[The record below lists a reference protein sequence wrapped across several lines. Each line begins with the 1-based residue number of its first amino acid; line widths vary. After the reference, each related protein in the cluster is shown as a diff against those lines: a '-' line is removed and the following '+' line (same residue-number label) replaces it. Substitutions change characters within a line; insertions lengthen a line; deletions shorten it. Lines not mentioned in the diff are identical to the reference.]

1 MPFLFLRSSWA
12 ALLFALV
19 LAASPAAAAGEAA
32 GIAEQARPPL
42 ERATLRIDQGAHTA
56 AATSIAVSSDGAFIV
71 TGSEDRTVRLWDARS
86 GELLRTLRPPSI
98 ADGEEGQ
105 IFAVAVS
112 PVLGAGGSR
121 LVAVGGYTSIWDDRD
136 QHTSSVYLFDA
147 SSGAL
152 VRRLPGPEHTA
163 TQRYSVDRIAFS
175 PDGRRLVAIRS
186 QDHLFSI
193 YDVATGAPLDRGES
207 APSRLLDADFDP
219 SGRLLI
225 SRAVGGVRLYE
236 REIGSSPDRKLQL
249 LLELI
254 QLDRLARARFSPDG
268 KRVALLYASGRVEVR
283 GAQDFKQPQ
292 PIAPAGAS
300 GVFAGG
306 AVGIAWSADG
316 RQLILAGQFDVR
328 KGSAVRTYTVD
339 SAPQKPPPSPPSP
352 PSPQSPLPPPIERPL
367 PVAAVRDFA
376 LLPSGAV
383 AFAAADGSWGTLSPD
398 GTAATHAGSRTLA
411 AEPEALR
418 VDSTG
423 SEIEIHIGPNPK
435 NRLRFSLQALELHRG
450 AAPENPSLRPPDFD
464 VPTPHHISGWHHK
477 PPVLLDDG
485 TIVTRGE
492 DPAAMAMAPGREAF
506 VIGASAHLFGYRFE
520 QTAADGCPYKP
531 RETSELK
538 QPCFATPLT
547 SAAVSVNYSGDGRHV
562 VALHADGTVRW
573 YGARDGRERLA
584 LVLHPDDGRW
594 LLFRPDGL
602 FAASP
607 GGAELAGWQLNRPQE
622 QAADFFPLSRFQ
634 RSHQRPEQV
643 VATLSEPAATVPSLK
658 RELLP
663 PLVTILEP
671 ADGAQLSE
679 TRVVLKVAVRLPE
692 PMGPGPLPPP
702 ALPTLRV
709 RVDGRPIATGD
720 QRGVIDLGASE
731 PAATPLPASDAGS
744 PSERIQTLT
753 VPVPPR
759 DSTVA
764 VYAESANGAGP
775 AALLR
780 LHWRGSGGAAS
791 PAAAQAPRPTLHVL
805 AIGVGDYLRPEL
817 RLRYPAK
824 DARDLA
830 ALLGQKQAAKGLYEN
845 VDLRVLTDREAT
857 RTAILDSLDWLHR
870 RAGAGDTTLLFLA
883 GHGVNDPT
891 TGDYYFL
898 PADAEPGSA
907 LRSMLPASTLQQVLA
922 TLPGRVVLLLDT
934 CHSGNVLG
942 TPGRQQRG
950 LPPLNRAVSELA
962 SVESGVVVMTAAT
975 GGQASVEDAAWQ
987 NGAFTKA
994 LLEGLS
1000 GSADQRHT
1008 GRVTVNMLD
1017 LYISE
1022 RVRELTA
1029 GSQTPATA
1037 KPSTIA
1043 DFPLLLTAPP
1053 R

>member
-1 MPFLFLRSSWA
+1 MPFPFPRSSWA
-12 ALLFALV
+12 VLLVALTLALAPGPV
-19 LAASPAAAAGEAA
+19 AQAAELGENT
-32 GIAEQARPPL
+32 RPPL
-42 ERATLRIDQGAHTA
+42 ERATLRIDHGRHTA
-56 AATSIAVSSDGAFIV
+56 AVTSIAASSDGTFIV

-86 GELLRTLRPPSI
+86 GQPLRTLRPPSI
-98 ADGEEGQ
+98 ADTEEGQ

-112 PVLGAGGSR
+112 PLPGSR
-121 LVAVGGYTSIWDDRD
+121 LVAVGGYTSIWDERD
-136 QHTSSVYLFDA
+136 QRTSSVYLFDA

-152 VRRLPGPEHTA
+152 VRRLPGPESTA
-163 TQRYSVDRIAFS
+163 SQRYAVDRIVFS
-175 PDGRRLVAIRS
+175 PDGKRLVALRN
-186 QDHLFSI
+186 QDYVFSV
-193 YDVATGAPLDRGES
+193 YEVATGAVLDRGPS
-207 APSRLLDADFDP
+207 APSRLFDADFDP
-219 SGRLLI
+219 AGRLLI

-236 REIGSSPDRKLQL
+236 RDAGDSPEHKLQL

-254 QLDRLARARFSPDG
+254 KLDRLARARFSPDG
-268 KRVALLYASGRVEVR
+268 KRVALLYANGRVELR
-283 GAQDFKQPQ
+283 RAQDFQQPQ
-292 PIAPAGAS
+292 PVAPEDPS
-300 GVFAGG
+300 GTFAGG
-306 AVGIAWSADG
+306 AVGIAWSSDG
-316 RQLILAGQFDVR
+316 RQLILAGQFGLR
-328 KGSAVRTYTVD
+328 KAAMVRTYTVG
-339 SAPQKPPPSPPSP
+339 SSQKPAAPSPPS
-352 PSPQSPLPPPIERPL
+352 ERSL
-367 PVAAVRDFA
+367 PVAAVRAFT
-376 LLPSGAV
+376 LLPGPAGGF
-383 AFAAADGSWGTLSPD
+383 AFGAADGSWGLLRPD
-398 GTAATHAGSRTLA
+398 GTASLHPGSVTLA
-411 AEPEALR
+411 AEPESLL

-423 SEIEIHIGPNPK
+423 NEVELRIGSNPK
-435 NRLRFSLQALELHRG
+435 ERVHFNLQALELRRG
-450 AAPENPSLRPPDFD
+450 VAAENPHLHPPLLEL
-464 VPTPHHISGWHHK
+464 PAPHRISGWHHK
-477 PPVLLDDG
+477 PPVLFDDG
-485 TIVTRGE
+485 TLVTRGE
-492 DPAAMAMAPGREAF
+492 DPGALAVAPGHDAF
-506 VIGASAHLFGYRFE
+506 AIGAAWHLFGYRFE

-531 RETSELK
+531 REASVLK

-547 SAAVSVNYSGDGRHV
+547 SPAVAVNYSGDGRHLV
-562 VALHADGTVRW
+562 VLHTDGTVRW

-584 LVLHPDDGRW
+584 LAIHPDDGRW

-607 GGAELAGWQLNRPQE
+607 GGAELAGWQLNRPRD
-622 QAADFFPLSRFQ
+622 QAADFFALSRFQ
-634 RSHQRPEQV
+634 RSHERPEQV
-643 VATLSEPAATVPSLK
+643 VATLGEPAATVPSLK

-671 ADGAQLSE
+671 ADGAQLSDSK
-679 TRVVLKVAVRLPE
+679 VVLKVAVRLPE
-692 PMGPGPLPPP
+692 SASAGPEP
-702 ALPTLRV
+702 APALRV
-709 RVDGRPIATGD
+709 RVNGRPIPTGD
-720 QRGVIDLGASE
+720 ARGVIDLGASE
-731 PAATPLPASDAGS
+731 PAAVPLPAASA
-744 PSERIQTLT
+744 SERVQTLT
-753 VPVPPR
+753 VPVPPG

-764 VYAESANGAGP
+764 VYAESKNGAGP

-780 LHWRGSGGAAS
+780 LRG
-791 PAAAQAPRPTLHVL
+791 PAAASAPDPVRPTLHVL

-817 RLRYPAK
+817 KLRYPAK

-830 ALLGQKQAAKGLYEN
+830 ALLGQDQTGKGLYQS

-934 CHSGNVLG
+934 CHSGNVLAP
-942 TPGRQQRG
+942 PGRQTRG
-950 LPPLNRAVSELA
+950 LPTLNRAVSELA

-975 GGQASVEDAAWQ
+975 GSQASVEDVAWQ

-1000 GSADQRHT
+1000 GSADQRRT

-1043 DFPLLLTAPP
+1043 DFPLLLTAAA